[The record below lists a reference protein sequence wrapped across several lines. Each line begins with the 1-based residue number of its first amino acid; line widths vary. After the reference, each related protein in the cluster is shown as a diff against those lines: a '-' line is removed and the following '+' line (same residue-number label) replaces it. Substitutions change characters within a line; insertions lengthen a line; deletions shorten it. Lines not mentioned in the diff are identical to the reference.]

1 MKNNGTYSGGEGYD
15 RIFRA
20 LGDPHRIRII
30 RLLKEKELSAG
41 EILSAVDVVQST
53 LSHHMKTL
61 SESGVVNAVR
71 QGKWTYYS
79 LNEAI
84 LSDAAAFLEE
94 YAKGT
99 AQRKVRTQHQ
109 ASAAVMDPVPVKEPE
124 DRSGMIPPAPKEPAL
139 SAEHIPSAGHM
150 QNDAAIPSFQEPV
163 RTPETR
169 KKKDKE
175 KKGKKNKKN
184 KK

>member
-20 LGDPHRIRII
+20 LGDPHRIQII

-79 LNEAI
+79 LNEAT
-84 LSDAAAFLEE
+84 LSDAAVFLEE

-99 AQRKVRTQHQ
+99 VQRKIRKKSQP
-109 ASAAVMDPVPVKEPE
+109 SAEADIVSVKEPE
-124 DRSGMIPPAPKEPAL
+124 DRSGVIPALPKEPDL
-139 SAEHIPSAGHM
+139 SAEHIPSEGLI
-150 QNDAAIPSFQEPV
+150 QNDAVIPSFKESP
-163 RTPETR
+163 RAPETR